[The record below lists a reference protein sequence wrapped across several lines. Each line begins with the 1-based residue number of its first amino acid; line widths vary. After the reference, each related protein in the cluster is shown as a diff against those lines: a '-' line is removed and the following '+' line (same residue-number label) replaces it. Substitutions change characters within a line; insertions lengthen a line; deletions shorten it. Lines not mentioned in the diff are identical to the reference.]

1 MNTNQFAI
9 AQINEILNQ
18 QVGEI
23 GYGRKVFIK
32 KTGKKTTQYVDG
44 NGNKVDGRKVIKYN
58 NILNDE
64 IETIKKVKP
73 TRIITKETRNMSKIE
88 KDYPKKNKNESVE
101 EYEKDKARYL
111 SKIQRSINKK
121 AKTDDLKSSLGEE
134 YYKGLKYVSVADN
147 IIIQQ
152 NKKFIEDQKKITTP
166 KPVIKKNEIIE
177 KKTTPKQSQGKQTTD
192 QLEKRR
198 VKYQENRAK
207 ELARKRAYREANKEK
222 INAKQDAYRET
233 AKSVAYQKSYRDANA
248 KPKEPKPI
256 KPIINK
262 IIKPRKVRTDAG
274 QERGK
279 YNVVNPEQMK
289 KKYPRPDRKSG
300 ESEEVY
306 NIRRG
311 IWDKVIR
318 GKLKPKMLGMKSAV
332 KVAYGEGIISGGKEI
347 SVGDWIKKIEKGGRD
362 IERDGLGMGNLGT
375 AETDPDEVF

>member
-1 MNTNQFAI
+1 MSSAQDFPKMKKSVYLGDITNLSAVGTFNGEGVYLVRVGKDKSKYQT
-9 AQINEILNQ
+9 INNI
-18 QVGEI
+18 
-23 GYGRKVFIK
+23 F
-32 KTGKKTTQYVDG
+32 
-44 NGNKVDGRKVIKYN
+44 VDGRKV
-58 NILNDE
+58 
-64 IETIKKVKP
+64 
-73 TRIITKETRNMSKIE
+73 
-88 KDYPKKNKNESVE
+88 
-101 EYEKDKARYL
+101 
-111 SKIQRSINKK
+111 
-121 AKTDDLKSSLGEE
+121 
-134 YYKGLKYVSVADN
+134 
-147 IIIQQ
+147 
-152 NKKFIEDQKKITTP
+152 KKFSKKTTP
-166 KPVIKKNEIIE
+166 KPVIKKPVIENVIIE

-198 VKYQENRAK
+198 LKYQENRAK

-279 YNVVNPEQMK
+279 YNVVNPEEMK
-289 KKYPRPDRKSG
+289 KKYPRPVKKSG
-300 ESEEVY
+300 VSEEIMRV
-306 NIRRG
+306 RRE

-318 GKLKPKMLGMKSAV
+318 GKLPPKMLSMRSAV
-332 KVAYGEGIISGGKEI
+332 KVAYGEGIISGGKEM

-362 IERDGLGMGNLGT
+362 IERDGLGVGNLGT